1 LPKNVVNALIFIRNR
16 GKCTFPQRFPGKKS
30 KVKIK
35 VIAETPRKTLRIP
48 IPASNHSKHDAQ
60 RNETEGSSETSGMQ
74 GDGRGDLRTTT
85 KQTSNDKG
93 SQGCVGNTRTSA
105 TVFGNAKG

>member
-1 LPKNVVNALIFIRNR
+1 
-16 GKCTFPQRFPGKKS
+16 
-30 KVKIK
+30 

-74 GDGRGDLRTTT
+74 GDGAGRPANNHKAN
-85 KQTSNDKG
+85 KQ
-93 SQGCVGNTRTSA
+93 R
-105 TVFGNAKG
+105 